1 MFRTTMST
9 TMTRTLTATTLI
21 AALAGSALA
30 VCPPTECKDGQHQ
43 AVIVNTSFTPA
54 EVIVPA
60 EPEAVRP
67 RIDVVFVLDTTGSM
81 SGLIEGAKAK
91 IWSVANQIAS
101 ADPKPRVRIGIVAY
115 RDVGDEYVTKVTALS
130 DDLDTVYADLMKLS
144 AGGGGD
150 TPESVNQGLN
160 EAVTKI
166 AWEEGASRDNYLK
179 LVYLVGD
186 CPPHMD
192 YPQDVKFEV
201 SCKLA
206 AERGIT
212 INTIQCGN
220 HSETTPIWQEIA
232 RKAEGEFFQIDQS
245 GGMTAIATPFDEE
258 LAKLGRDLDS
268 TLVAYGS
275 AGAQAELAYKMAAG
289 RTIDAAAP
297 PEALA
302 ERAACKA
309 DGGATLWGRQEL
321 VQDCAEGKVKLADLK
336 DEELPEPMRAMNTA
350 EREKYVKGQSDTRA
364 ECQSKIADM
373 NVKRQAFIKEK
384 LAQSGGDSFDAK
396 VMQALR
402 VQAAK
407 CGIRY
412 AAVK

>member
-1 MFRTTMST
+1 M
-9 TMTRTLTATTLI
+9 TATMLI
-21 AALAGSALA
+21 AAVAGSALA
-30 VCPPTECKDGQHQ
+30 FCPPTECNEGPPQ
-43 AVIVNTSFTPA
+43 AVIVGAAFTPA
-54 EVIVPA
+54 EALVAA

-101 ADPKPRVRIGIVAY
+101 ADPKPLVRIGLVAY
-115 RDVGDEYVTKVTALS
+115 RDVGDEYVTKLTPLS

-144 AGGGGD
+144 ANGGGD

-160 EAVTKI
+160 EAVAKI

-179 LVYLVGD
+179 LIYLVGD

-192 YPQDVKFEV
+192 YAQDVKYEA

-258 LAKLGRDLDS
+258 MARLGRDLDG
-268 TLVAYGS
+268 TLVSYGS
-275 AGAQAELAYKMAAG
+275 AQAQAAMAYKVESG
-289 RTIDAAAP
+289 RKIDAAAP
-297 PEALA
+297 AEALA

-321 VQDCAEGKVKLADLK
+321 IQDCAEGKVKLADLK
-336 DEELPEPMRAMNTA
+336 DEELPEPMRAMNAA
-350 EREKYVKGQSDTRA
+350 ERESYVKEQSRA
-364 ECQSKIADM
+364 RSECQAKIADV
-373 NVKRQAFIKEK
+373 NGKRQAFIKEK
-384 LAQSGGDSFDAK
+384 LAEAGGDSFDAK

-412 AAVK
+412 AAAK